1 MKAKASDLEAFAR
14 AEELQAA
21 LHRAQRQLAEERR
34 RKDDLAA
41 AVYRAAKD
49 AALGQSRADRIP
61 TPHKG
66 KPGDHWALLHLTDW
80 QLGKRTVDY
89 GREVCERRV
98 RQAVEAAL
106 RLVELQR
113 HAYRVTSCA
122 VLLGGDMLEG
132 VSIFPGQAWEVD
144 GALYEQLFACAA
156 LIEQAV
162 ASLLAEFARVEVWC
176 EWGNHGRLGRKGDMR
191 PSDNADRMAY
201 RIARDQLL
209 RRGAVGERLV
219 WHESED
225 FYQHGEIGAYRFL
238 LVHGD
243 EIKSFGGNVPAFGI
257 VRKATGW
264 RSGVLP
270 EFRDVYMGHWHQHQQ
285 LALPNGGAI
294 YVTGSPESS
303 NAYAKE
309 FCAASG
315 QPSQRLHFV
324 DPVKG
329 RVVSECRLW
338 LD

>member
-1 MKAKASDLEAFAR
+1 MLRVPAAGGPAGRASSGPAGGPGPVHVPDPGGLRQEQGAPDQPHLPARPLPQGPRWRGGAKAKASDLEAFTR

-98 RQAVEAAL
+98 RQAVETAL

-162 ASLLAEFARVEVWC
+162 ASRRWR
-176 EWGNHGRLGRKGDMR
+176 GRW
-191 PSDNADRMAY
+191 
-201 RIARDQLL
+201 
-209 RRGAVGERLV
+209 RRGCHAC
-219 WHESED
+219 
-225 FYQHGEIGAYRFL
+225 QPGARA
-238 LVHGD
+238 
-243 EIKSFGGNVPAFGI
+243 S
-257 VRKATGW
+257 TG
-264 RSGVLP
+264 RSG
-270 EFRDVYMGHWHQHQQ
+270 
-285 LALPNGGAI
+285 
-294 YVTGSPESS
+294 
-303 NAYAKE
+303 
-309 FCAASG
+309 AA
-315 QPSQRLHFV
+315 
-324 DPVKG
+324 
-329 RVVSECRLW
+329 
-338 LD
+338 